1 MKKLNLC
8 FLIVISLLLMAN
20 PISAASTSYDSLPT
34 PDWSI
39 AHKDSSD
46 IIRKVAHFA
55 RTKDYLYFM
64 DSSGKVT
71 VYKEKTRAKVGTV
84 DVISSSRVI
93 FAKFGYKNEIFS
105 NGNMSFITAYMDE
118 KKNREFF
125 QLRVYSPNGKKLW
138 GYTFT
143 EKSSDEVGSYI
154 MNDGTLLVH
163 LKLNTSKYVTYRFSA
178 DGKLLNKKSINEF
191 MYYKQ
196 NGFITTLSN
205 WSSAGEYKSTLSFY
219 DDHLNKSFSY
229 RNIGLSFMGILK
241 DKTMLF
247 TKFDQ
252 GETTAVIAKNSQGK
266 TLWTKTLPE
275 SAGPYIGNTKISTNS
290 FLMKSKTS
298 IYAFDSKG
306 FINKTKISS
315 NSFELFE
322 SDEGSTILFQDQ
334 NQLGILDRK
343 SLKIKSLYKFNMD
356 LGDGQL
362 YYEGKGIVYV
372 LNYASSNVSKFTLSY

>member
-1 MKKLNLC
+1 
-8 FLIVISLLLMAN
+8 MAN